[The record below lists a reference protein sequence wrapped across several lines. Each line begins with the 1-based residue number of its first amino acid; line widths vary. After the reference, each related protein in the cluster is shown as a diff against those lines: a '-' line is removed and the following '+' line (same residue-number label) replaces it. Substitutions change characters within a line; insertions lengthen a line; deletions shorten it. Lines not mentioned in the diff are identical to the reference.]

1 MRIYKWE
8 FQEHNKTNHS
18 ELLLSSNAN
27 GRFHGFASSYGLW
40 DTFDFILKIRN
51 KMLETKV
58 RFQKYSI
65 IIAIIFDKGF
75 HESYI
80 RTK

>member
-51 KMLETKV
+51 KML
-58 RFQKYSI
+58 
-65 IIAIIFDKGF
+65 
-75 HESYI
+75 
-80 RTK
+80 